1 MSYTPAPWTV
11 FKTQYKTISFYVLS
25 SKLPGAVAHIPSSTV
40 APMEANARLISA
52 APELL
57 ECLEFIVNN
66 HSPRMAS
73 ILFGEGWV
81 DHARNVINK
90 AKGETQ

>member
-11 FKTQYKTISFYVLS
+11 FKAPYKTTAFYILS
-25 SKLPGAVAHIPSSTV
+25 KSLPGAIAHITRSTV

-66 HSPRMAS
+66 HAPGLADFM
-73 ILFGEGWV
+73 FG
-81 DHARNVINK
+81 